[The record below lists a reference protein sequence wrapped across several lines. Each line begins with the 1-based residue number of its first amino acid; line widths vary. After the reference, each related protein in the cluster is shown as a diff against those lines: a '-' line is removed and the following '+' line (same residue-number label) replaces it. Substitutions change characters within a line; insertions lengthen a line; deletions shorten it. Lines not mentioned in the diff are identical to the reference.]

1 MNSHKHNFFFLLPC
15 VLCIIVVAGIPLFN
29 TIYMSMT
36 DATFG
41 HEYHFIWL
49 QNYYNLL
56 RDPDWRTAC
65 KNTLLITSCAIP
77 AELFLGMCIA
87 LALHQQKKWNILLRI
102 SILIPWAIPTI
113 ISARIWSWMLHD
125 TYGVINH
132 ILMKLRIT
140 SSPILWLASEK
151 LSLISIAIVEVW
163 RSTPYISLLFL
174 ASLYAIPKEYAE
186 AAAVDGFSKMQIFRH
201 ITFPL
206 LKKTIM
212 FTAILRILDALRI
225 FDTVYIISNGH
236 TSTSTLSVYTRKH
249 IVDYANIGYGSTSA
263 STLILM
269 FVILYLAYIYVQ
281 KRAVYE

>member
-1 MNSHKHNFFFLLPC
+1 M
-15 VLCIIVVAGIPLFN
+15 AGIPLIN

-41 HEYHFIWL
+41 SDYRFVWL
-49 QNYYNLL
+49 QNYYNLF
-56 RDPDWRTAC
+56 RDPDWRIAC
-65 KNTLLITSCAIP
+65 KNTLFITLCAVPI
-77 AELFLGMCIA
+77 ELFLGMCIA
-87 LALHQQKKWNILLRI
+87 LALHQQKRWNILLRI

-113 ISARIWSWMLHD
+113 ISARIWAWMLHD
-125 TYGVINH
+125 TYGVVNH
-132 ILMKLRIT
+132 ILMKLGII
-140 SSPILWLASEK
+140 SAPIMWLASEK
-151 LSLISIAIVEVW
+151 ISLISVAIVEVW

-174 ASLYAIPKEYAE
+174 ASLHAIPKEYAE
-186 AAAVDGFSKMQIFRH
+186 AAEVDGFSKLQIFCH

-249 IVDYANIGYGSTSA
+249 IVDYANIGYGSSSA

-269 FVILYLAYIYVQ
+269 FIILSIFYIYIQ
-281 KRAVYE
+281 KRSEKR